1 MARKR
6 KAGDGTVRQR
16 KDGRWEGRIVIGY
29 DDNGYPKTKNVLAKT
44 KKECVEKLQKLKEE
58 CGGLKPEKVRPE
70 MPFGDWLTYWY
81 ENHSKPKIR
90 PTTQETYESRIRL
103 HIIPEIGS
111 IPLNKLTQ
119 NDLQQFY
126 GRIKKSG
133 RKRFTDKYGEGLS
146 DRMVR
151 MCHATC
157 RSALEKAVQD
167 GLIRVN
173 PAIGCKLPPKKAR
186 EMQVLT
192 REELQRFLIQAKFE
206 GYYEVFLLDLATG
219 LRRGE
224 LMALQWDDLNFKTGV
239 LNVNKQVYDVR
250 GQLQIST
257 PKTKNSVR
265 KIVLPPA
272 VVEVLREYKKTV
284 DSRWMFPSP
293 VKEDCPIT
301 PGVVRRRLQFILEHA
316 GCKHVRFHDLRHTF
330 ATLALENG
338 MDVKTLSAMLGHV
351 SAVTTLDIY
360 THITGD
366 MQRAAAASID
376 RSIGKAEPQEEV
388 EPERKGIVDFQ
399 PYVGKKRKPGTGCV
413 SELNDH
419 LFEGRYSPVWPD
431 GTQHSRNVYAHTREE
446 CEEKLKALIAEMNEE
461 RKNLKEQLAGIAPP
475 EKLTKKQRKLWDYMR
490 LHPEVT
496 EFSTLAKR
504 TGLARNTVKK
514 HYGMVAAVLGRG
526 EREESET
533 AIINIDNG

>member
-1 MARKR
+1 MAK
-6 KAGDGTVRQR
+6 KKQGDGSVFQR
-16 KDGRWEGRIVIGY
+16 KDGRWEGRIVVGY
-29 DDNGYPKTKNVLAKT
+29 KENGYAQTKNVTAHTKTECQEKLAK
-44 KKECVEKLQKLKEE
+44 LREE
-58 CGGLKPEKVRPE
+58 CGRRSEKIKPD
-70 MPFGDWLTYWY
+70 MPLSDWIDFWY
-81 ENHSKPKIR
+81 QNYSAPKLR
-90 PTTQETYESRIRL
+90 PTTQACYSGRIYT
-103 HIIPEIGS
+103 HIIPSIGN

-126 GRIKKSG
+126 ARLKKSG
-133 RKRFTDKYGEGLS
+133 RKKHVDKFGEGLS

-151 MCHATC
+151 SCHTTC
-157 RSALEKAVQD
+157 RTALEKAVTE
-167 GLIRVN
+167 GLIRIN
-173 PAIGCKLPPKKAR
+173 PAIGCKLPPKKAK
-186 EMQVLT
+186 EMQVLD
-192 REELQRFLIQAKFE
+192 REELQKFLIQAQAD
-206 GYYEVFLLDLATG
+206 GYYELFLLDLCTG

-224 LMALQWDDLNFKTGV
+224 LIALQWDDLNFETGV
-239 LNVNKQVYDVR
+239 LTVNKQAYTVN
-250 GQLQIST
+250 GELQIIP
-257 PKTKNSVR
+257 PKTKASVR
-265 KIVLPPA
+265 KLVLPPA
-272 VVEVLREYKKTV
+272 VLAVLREYRKKV

-293 VKEDCPIT
+293 VKADRPIT
-301 PGVVRRRLQFILEHA
+301 PGVARRRLQTILERA
-316 GCKHVRFHDLRHTF
+316 DCKRVRFHDLRHTF

-376 RSIGKAEPQEEV
+376 RSIGKMEPQEEA
-388 EPERKGIVDFQ
+388 EPEQKGIVDFR

-419 LFEGRYSPVWPD
+419 LFEGRYSPIWPD
-431 GTQHSRNVYAHTREE
+431 GTQHSRNVYARTRDE
-446 CEEKLKALIAEMNEE
+446 CEEKLKTLIAEMNEE
-461 RKNLKEQLAGIAPP
+461 RKNLKERLAGIAPP

-514 HYGMVAAVLGRG
+514 HYGMVAAVLGRK
-526 EREESET
+526 
-533 AIINIDNG
+533 

>member
-103 HIIPEIGS
+103 HIIPEIGD

-126 GRIKKSG
+126 GRLKKSG

-173 PAIGCKLPPKKAR
+173 PALGCKLPPKKAR

-257 PKTKNSVR
+257 PKTKNSIR

-272 VVEVLREYKKTV
+272 VVAVLQEYKKTV

-301 PGVVRRRLQFILEHA
+301 PGVVRRRLQLILEHA

-376 RSIGKAEPQEEV
+376 RSIGKAEPREEAK
-388 EPERKGIVDFQ
+388 PEQKGIVDFQ
-399 PYVGKKRKPGTGCV
+399 PYVGKKRKSGIGCV

-419 LFEGRYSPVWPD
+419 LFEGRYSPIWPD
-431 GTQHSRNVYAHTREE
+431 GTQHSRNVYARTREE
-446 CEEKLKALIAEMNEE
+446 CEEKLKALITEMNEE

-496 EFSTLAKR
+496 EFSTIAKR
-504 TGLARNTVKK
+504 TGLSRNTVKK
-514 HYGMVAAVLGRG
+514 HYGMVAAMLGRKG
-526 EREESET
+526 K
-533 AIINIDNG
+533 

>member
-1 MARKR
+1 VARKR

-44 KKECVEKLQKLKEE
+44 KKECVEKLQNLKED

-111 IPLNKLTQ
+111 IPMNKLTQ

-126 GRIKKSG
+126 GRLKKSG

-293 VKEDCPIT
+293 VLEDLPLN
-301 PGVVRRRLQFILEHA
+301 PGSVYDRLQLILEHA
-316 GCKHVRFHDLRHTF
+316 NCKQVRFHDLRHTF
-330 ATLALENG
+330 ATLALQNG

-351 SAVTTLDIY
+351 SAATTLDIY
-360 THITGD
+360 THSTSD
-366 MQRAAAASID
+366 MQHAAARKID
-376 RSIGKAEPQEEV
+376 CGIGKAELPDEPAPQANA
-388 EPERKGIVDFQ
+388 PAIVDFQ
-399 PYVGKKRKPGTGCV
+399 PYMGKVRKPGTGCI
-413 SELNDH
+413 SQINDH
-419 LFEGRYSPVWPD
+419 LFEGRYSPTWID
-431 GTQHSRNVYAHTREE
+431 GKKHARNVYAHTREE
-446 CEEKLKALIAEMNEE
+446 CEEKLKVLIAEMKAELAE
-461 RKNLKEQLAGIAPP
+461 LKRQKGN
-475 EKLTKKQRKLWDYMR
+475 R
-490 LHPEVT
+490 H
-496 EFSTLAKR
+496 
-504 TGLARNTVKK
+504 
-514 HYGMVAAVLGRG
+514 
-526 EREESET
+526 
-533 AIINIDNG
+533 

>member
-1 MARKR
+1 MRS
-6 KAGDGTVRQR
+6 
-16 KDGRWEGRIVIGY
+16 EI
-29 DDNGYPKTKNVLAKT
+29 
-44 KKECVEKLQKLKEE
+44 
-58 CGGLKPEKVRPE
+58 
-70 MPFGDWLTYWY
+70 PFGDWLTYWY

-103 HIIPEIGS
+103 HIIPEIGD

-126 GRIKKSG
+126 GRLKKSG

-192 REELQRFLIQAKFE
+192 REELQRFLMQGKFE

-257 PKTKNSVR
+257 PKTKNSIR

-272 VVEVLREYKKTV
+272 VVAVLQEYKKTA

-301 PGVVRRRLQFILEHA
+301 PGVVRRKLQLILEHA

-351 SAVTTLDIY
+351 SAATTLDIY
-360 THITGD
+360 THITDD
-366 MQRAAAASID
+366 MQLTAAANID
-376 RSIGKAEPQEEV
+376 RGIGKAAPQENAS
-388 EPERKGIVDFQ
+388 EPGQETAPATAEKPRMTDFK
-399 PYVGKKRKPGTGCV
+399 PYVGRKRRSGTGCIT
-413 SELNDH
+413 EINDH
-419 LFEGRYSPVWPD
+419 LFEGRYSPKWPD
-431 GTQHSRNVYAHTREE
+431 GKKHARNVYAHTRED
-446 CEEKLKALIAEMNEE
+446 CEEKLKTLIVEMKTEIAEAQRMKDEG
-461 RKNLKEQLAGIAPP
+461 KGDGSPP
-475 EKLTKKQRKLWDYMR
+475 EEKKG
-490 LHPEVT
+490 
-496 EFSTLAKR
+496 KR
-504 TGLARNTVKK
+504 GKARV
-514 HYGMVAAVLGRG
+514 
-526 EREESET
+526 
-533 AIINIDNG
+533 

>member
-70 MPFGDWLTYWY
+70 MAFGDWLTYWY

-126 GRIKKSG
+126 GRLKKSG

-192 REELQRFLIQAKFE
+192 REELQ
-206 GYYEVFLLDLATG
+206 
-219 LRRGE
+219 
-224 LMALQWDDLNFKTGV
+224 
-239 LNVNKQVYDVR
+239 
-250 GQLQIST
+250 
-257 PKTKNSVR
+257 
-265 KIVLPPA
+265 
-272 VVEVLREYKKTV
+272 
-284 DSRWMFPSP
+284 
-293 VKEDCPIT
+293 VKEECPIT

-351 SAVTTLDIY
+351 SAATTLDIY
-360 THITGD
+360 THITDD
-366 MQRAAAASID
+366 MQRAAAENID
-376 RSIGKAEPQEEV
+376 RGIGKAAPQEDAS
-388 EPERKGIVDFQ
+388 EPGQETALAQAEKPSMTDFK
-399 PYVGKKRKPGTGCV
+399 PYVGRKRRSGTGCV
-413 SELNDH
+413 TEINDH
-419 LFEGRYSPVWPD
+419 LFEGRYSPKWPD
-431 GTQHSRNVYAHTREE
+431 GKKHARNVYAHTREE
-446 CEEKLKALIAEMNEE
+446 CEEKLKVLIVEMKAEIAEAQRLNAEGTLP
-461 RKNLKEQLAGIAPP
+461 RQGP
-475 EKLTKKQRKLWDYMR
+475 EKGKKKGGKK
-490 LHPEVT
+490 
-496 EFSTLAKR
+496 AKKS
-504 TGLARNTVKK
+504 KK
-514 HYGMVAAVLGRG
+514 
-526 EREESET
+526 ENE
-533 AIINIDNG
+533 